1 MKLFNSRHIGLLAL
15 QFGVVFLQ
23 AQVLAPMGNQAGF
36 GNGVQNL
43 RVLKQSADGSEA
55 TFSLDYY
62 YDGGSETSARLF
74 PVISDKS
81 QQKVSRWFGAD
92 SVTIPTGHG
101 IISVKAKFFND
112 EPGAPRELTTDRVRI
127 IMLTEN
133 GGNVI
138 GQNNFSSIIRWGGS
152 NSPPAAVAQPAPA
165 AGASSFVL
173 SSNFHTKISNVDI
186 YSRNL
191 ERSALTLSVD
201 YDFAKE
207 DGKPKMGVDFVSTSD
222 PAVSKYFSGPAMRL
236 SRGRHN
242 TGYLPVKLDAAA
254 DASKRTTLSTDQIWI
269 YLVDAAGVKSYIYQ
283 VPMVLFWHV
292 PTAP

>member
-62 YDGGSETSARLF
+62 YDGSGETSARLF
-74 PVISDKS
+74 PVIADKS
-81 QQKVSRWFGAD
+81 QQKISRWFGAD
-92 SVTIPTGHG
+92 SVTVPTGHG

-133 GGNVI
+133 GGSVI
-138 GQNNFSSIIRWGGS
+138 AQNNFSSIIKWGGS
-152 NSPPAAVAQPAPA
+152 NSPPASVAQPAPA
-165 AGASSFVL
+165 AVSSSFVL

-191 ERSALTLSVD
+191 DRSALTLSVD

-207 DGKPKMGVDFVSTSD
+207 DGKPKMGVDFVNTGD
-222 PAVSKYFSGPAMRL
+222 PSVSKCFSGPAMRV

-242 TGYLPVKLDAAA
+242 TVFLPVKLDATA
-254 DASKRTTLSTDQIWI
+254 DASKQATLSTDQIRI